1 MSGKELKTQETQED
15 NNPEAEERARSAA
28 YTLGKELSREQAD
41 WLEDTLKQDPEDLI
55 SRLELLGYYQ
65 FQTEEQ
71 GQKQW
76 CRHLLA
82 LIESHPDL
90 TGYAAAIIM
99 NAGRKM
105 TAEQFEEAR
114 QLWQKK
120 TAEHPHSANVH
131 GNAGAFLL
139 FADLEAADRLLEQA
153 CELDPFNVRWPAHLS
168 LFHYMAFKKAGQKAE
183 YHAERV
189 VTFGRRAVDLGSPTP
204 WLDLEHMGECALAKG
219 NAREARA
226 FAVELSN
233 LNVHATHRQ
242 AANAI
247 TGLAALLEGEKQTAV
262 ELLLATEEG
271 FTSHRLIWKL
281 ACALLQEKEQDAV
294 AACIELY
301 RKPLGKLADQW
312 LADLEKGTAP
322 DFRQADEN

>member
-1 MSGKELKTQETQED
+1 
-15 NNPEAEERARSAA
+15 
-28 YTLGKELSREQAD
+28 
-41 WLEDTLKQDPEDLI
+41 
-55 SRLELLGYYQ
+55 
-65 FQTEEQ
+65 
-71 GQKQW
+71 
-76 CRHLLA
+76 
-82 LIESHPDL
+82 
-90 TGYAAAIIM
+90 
-99 NAGRKM
+99 
-105 TAEQFEEAR
+105 
-114 QLWQKK
+114 
-120 TAEHPHSANVH
+120 
-131 GNAGAFLL
+131 
-139 FADLEAADRLLEQA
+139 
-153 CELDPFNVRWPAHLS
+153 
-168 LFHYMAFKKAGQKAE
+168 MAFKKAGQKAE